1 MLSALPKDFRAINDE
16 FAHMDEFLKGCP
28 QSCPRWHRFPVDNLT
43 PRAVE
48 IYDRKIFA
56 KLTLGS
62 STIKVISIPLR
73 PTFSEVFVAE
83 YQM

>member
-1 MLSALPKDFRAINDE
+1 MLSALRNFFTAQTDE
-16 FAHMDEFLKGCP
+16 LVFAHAFENGCP
-28 QSCPRWHRFPVDNLT
+28 QSCPRCCLFPVDNLT

-48 IYDRKIFA
+48 ICDRKIFA

-62 STIKVISIPLR
+62 STIKVISTPLS